1 MHLVMRPLCP
11 HLQIRRVLERTCV
24 TTSHPTHEAEGSL
37 SMSRQR
43 LMVPGTTFISLRDEE
58 TKSRPEAS
66 RPGAAPNTM
75 RPIPVQKDSLN
86 VTSRVLFELLGIF
99 SRKKIQAHTKASLL
113 SHLKCG
119 SYSHALQST
128 LTFLKSLSSFDLQ
141 NSFVFPSDDGEA
153 TKRLSDLP
161 SSFSKLEI

>member
-1 MHLVMRPLCP
+1 MVSSLRKGKQKNSNERRTIDSSLDSVTPQLNIWAEEVMHLVMRPLCP

-99 SRKKIQAHTKASLL
+99 SRRKIQAHTKAS
-113 SHLKCG
+113 SP
-119 SYSHALQST
+119 
-128 LTFLKSLSSFDLQ
+128 KSPEMWF
-141 NSFVFPSDDGEA
+141 
-153 TKRLSDLP
+153 
-161 SSFSKLEI
+161 I